1 MMSLQGLSASVL
13 RLAEEILPQTR
24 LHFARSEKVE
34 AKEYNSVHF
43 ELQRFVAT
51 VGQNEGWKVTMARI
65 DDEDEML
72 LLVGFS
78 NHEERDAVVEE
89 LERQARKLA
98 KKADIEL
105 KVE

>member
-1 MMSLQGLSASVL
+1 
-13 RLAEEILPQTR
+13 
-24 LHFARSEKVE
+24 
-34 AKEYNSVHF
+34 
-43 ELQRFVAT
+43 
-51 VGQNEGWKVTMARI
+51 
-65 DDEDEML
+65 ML